1 MSLSRLLVC
10 HTRPVSVWFR
20 QFFFKVN
27 MYETW
32 TVCVCMCVCVLMA
45 CMLGIVFLC
54 VCEWVYDLW
63 SADMSM
69 LQQDVHCVCKSK
81 KKCVHLCVHM
91 HTHTCVH
98 MQVCVCVCMHA
109 FVCVKVN
116 IRAVIAQWF
125 YYQKLQH
132 KEHISL
138 YLHEHNTTVSK
149 QNPNGSTCPPHTTLG
164 WTCSA
169 NLESKEV
176 IGSRSWKLGEERDYT
191 QRYTHGCTWRTEPG
205 PEDFFKW
212 SPVTS

>member
-1 MSLSRLLVC
+1 MICEVQIC
-10 HTRPVSVWFR
+10 PCCNKMF
-20 QFFFKVN
+20 
-27 MYETW
+27 
-32 TVCVCMCVCVLMA
+32 
-45 CMLGIVFLC
+45 IVFAKVKKS
-54 VCEWVYDLW
+54 VCICAYTCTHTHVYT
-63 SADMSM
+63 
-69 LQQDVHCVCKSK
+69 CR
-81 KKCVHLCVHM
+81 CVHA
-91 HTHTCVH
+91 
-98 MQVCVCVCMHA
+98 CMHA